1 MVTGGTAPLTKIDTT
16 KLHLSK
22 RGVLLASVWG
32 NHRCLGTHRFTLSS
46 LDPMIL
52 QRYFGLWIAANFL
65 FLYETPARRLPLLI
79 LTALDRVFVW
89 EIVIRT
95 AHSLKHLVHQKAVLM
110 DGRPL
115 SAQSSFYSGYL
126 IHVRTLEH
134 LSIGSLRRMLWGQAS
149 PQQDA
154 ALAFPPDISPCL
166 LSSWIIGA
174 AHALAYT
181 WRGTPPISSFHP
193 KLLLKHGTFS
203 SSGLSLVWEYIV
215 SRFLEKVLAS
225 PYFQLQ
231 FSPLLKEGKWHL
243 PTNTPAY

>member
-1 MVTGGTAPLTKIDTT
+1 M
-16 KLHLSK
+16 
-22 RGVLLASVWG
+22 LLASVWG
-32 NHRCLGTHRFTLSS
+32 NHRCLGTHRLTFSF

-52 QRYFGLWIAANFL
+52 QWYFGLWIAANFL
-65 FLYETPARRLPLLI
+65 FLYETLARWLPLLI
-79 LTALDRVFVW
+79 LTALDWEFVW

-115 SAQSSFYSGYL
+115 STQSSFYSGYL

-134 LSIGSLRRMLWGQAS
+134 LSIGSLRRMLWGQPLLS
-149 PQQDA
+149 RMLPWHFHQT
-154 ALAFPPDISPCL
+154 LLSPCL

-203 SSGLSLVWEYIV
+203 SFRLSLVREYMSV
-215 SRFLEKVLAS
+215 LFLRKGTCW
-225 PYFQLQ
+225 Y
-231 FSPLLKEGKWHL
+231 LLSAAVQSTAKRRKM
-243 PTNTPAY
+243 TPAH